1 MTATTPEVG
10 TQVAP
15 TTHQED
21 WRQRKHRRWV
31 LSQTAAHAV
40 LIVMGFFFSIPFIW
54 LVSSSLKPDAQL
66 FKLPPEWIPRPFM
79 WSNYPEALTYIPY
92 FLYLRNTLIICFFNV
107 FASVFSCTFVAY
119 GFSRIKWPGRDA
131 VFMVLIA
138 TMMLPYAVT
147 MIPQFLIFR
156 RLGWINTYLPLT
168 VPALTATPFFVFLLR
183 QFYLTIPQELS
194 DAARID
200 GCSEFGIYGRII
212 MPLSKPAMAT
222 VGLFTFL
229 WTWNDFLGPLIY
241 LSKKEKYTIALG
253 LYGFLSQ
260 RRTEWALLMAAAT
273 VTVLPVILVFFFT
286 QRTFIQGIT
295 LTGLKG

>member
-1 MTATTPEVG
+1 MTTTSSQASVQTAE
-10 TQVAP
+10 
-15 TTHQED
+15 QEGQ
-21 WRQRKHRRWV
+21 RQGRNFRRI
-31 LSQTAAHAV
+31 LSQLSAHAV
-40 LIVMGFFFSIPFIW
+40 LIVMGFFFSVPFIW

-92 FLYLRNTLIICFFNV
+92 ALYLRNTLIICFANV
-107 FASVFSCTFVAY
+107 AANVFSCTFVAY

-131 VFMVLIA
+131 LFMVLIG
-138 TMMLPYAVT
+138 TMMLPFAVT

-183 QFYLTIPQELS
+183 QFYMTIPQELS

-200 GCSEFGIYGRII
+200 GCSEFGIYGRVI

-229 WTWNDFLGPLIY
+229 WSWNDFLGPLIY
-241 LSKKEKYTIALG
+241 LNKKENYTIALG

-260 RRTEWALLMAAAT
+260 RKTEWALLMAAAT

-295 LTGLKG
+295 MTGLKG